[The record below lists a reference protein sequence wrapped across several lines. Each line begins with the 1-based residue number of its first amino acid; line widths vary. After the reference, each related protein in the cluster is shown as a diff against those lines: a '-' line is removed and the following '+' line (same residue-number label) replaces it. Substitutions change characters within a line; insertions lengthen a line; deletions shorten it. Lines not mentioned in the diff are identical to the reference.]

1 MENLQEKLESLAAP
15 FPEGDAASL
24 TPFLRAVQ
32 ASLNWIPREAME
44 LASGR
49 FGVSYPRVYEE
60 ASLSPEFSTEPRGE
74 LVILVCRGLACSES
88 QSVDVLK
95 DWEKT
100 LGLREG
106 ETSRDGRSSLCL
118 QNCFGRCAIGPN
130 IKIGNNFYS
139 GQKPGE
145 ALKLIQSL
153 GLRKEL

>member
-1 MENLQEKLESLAAP
+1 MENLQEKLEALAAA
-15 FPEGDAASL
+15 FPEGEAGSL

-32 ASLNWIPREAME
+32 SSLNWIPREAME
-44 LASGR
+44 LASER

-60 ASLSPEFSTEPRGE
+60 ASLSPEFSTEPRGD
-74 LVILVCRGLACSES
+74 LVILVCRGLACTEVHSAEI
-88 QSVDVLK
+88 LK
-95 DWEKT
+95 DWEKV

-106 ETSRDGRSSLCL
+106 ETSRDGRYSLCL

-145 ALKLIQSL
+145 ALKLLQDL
-153 GLRKEL
+153 GLRKDL